1 MIKKYGILINLVFI
15 LVVLVIAILIDI
27 PKGPNLRIGSFFR
40 EFKIHRG
47 LDLQGGTSLLYIAD
61 LSKISEK
68 ERSQAIEGAIDI
80 IRKRVD
86 GLGVTEPVIQATSI
100 GDKQGIIVELPG
112 IQNVE
117 EAIKLL
123 GETAQLKFI
132 TENGQ
137 EVLTGKELRRASLAF
152 SPAGGGQSLPEVNLE
167 FNDEGR
173 EKFATATKENL
184 GKRIIVILD
193 NQIITA
199 PVVQSVITDG
209 RARITGNFT
218 VEEAR
223 KLTLQLNS
231 GALPVPLT
239 LAEQRNIGATLGDK
253 PLKESAIAGLLGI
266 LLVMLFMVIHYKLP
280 GLLADIALVIYTAIV
295 LALFKFIPVTLTLAG
310 VAGFILSVGMA
321 VDANILIFERMR
333 EELRKGKI
341 LTVAIEDGFRRAW
354 SSIRDSNVSSIITC
368 LILIWFGSGS
378 VRGFAVTL
386 LIGILVSMFSAI
398 YVSRVFLRLAA
409 KNNKVANLLR
419 I

>member
-1 MIKKYGILINLVFI
+1 MIKKYGTFINLFFI
-15 LVVLVIAILIDI
+15 LSILTIAILIDI
-27 PKGPNLRIGSFFR
+27 PKGPNLRLGPFFR

-47 LDLQGGTSLLYIAD
+47 LDLQGGTSLLYLAD

-68 ERSQAIEGAIDI
+68 ERAQAIEGAIDI

-86 GLGVTEPVIQATSI
+86 GLGVTEPVIQATKI
-100 GDKQGIIVELPG
+100 GEKQGIVVELPG

-117 EAIKLL
+117 EAIKML
-123 GETAQLKFI
+123 GQTAQLKFI

-152 SPAGGGQSLPEVNLE
+152 SSAGGGQSVPEVNLE

-173 EKFATATKENL
+173 DKFATATKENI
-184 GKRIIVILD
+184 GKRLIVILD
-193 NQIITA
+193 DQIITA
-199 PVVQSVITDG
+199 PVVQTVITDG
-209 RARITGNFT
+209 RARITGNFS

-223 KLTLQLNS
+223 KLALQLNS
-231 GALPVPLT
+231 GALPVPLS
-239 LAEQRNIGATLGDK
+239 LAEQHNIGATLGDK
-253 PLKESAIAGLLGI
+253 PLKESAIAGLFGI
-266 LLVMLFMVIHYKLP
+266 FLVMLFMAIHYKMP
-280 GLLADIALVIYTAIV
+280 GLLADIALAIYTALVI
-295 LALFKFIPVTLTLAG
+295 AIFKFIPVTITLAG

-333 EELRKGKI
+333 EELRKGK
-341 LTVAIEDGFRRAW
+341 LLSVAIEDGFRRAW
-354 SSIRDSNVSSIITC
+354 SSIRDSNISSIITC

-386 LIGILVSMFSAI
+386 LIGILISMFSAI
-398 YVSRVFLRLAA
+398 YVSRVFLILTA
-409 KNNKVANLLR
+409 KNNRLANFLR